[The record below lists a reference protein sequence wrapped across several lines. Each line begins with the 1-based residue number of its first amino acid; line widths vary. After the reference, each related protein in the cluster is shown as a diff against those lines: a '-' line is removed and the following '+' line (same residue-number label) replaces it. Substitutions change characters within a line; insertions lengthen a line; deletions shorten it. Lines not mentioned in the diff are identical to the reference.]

1 MLPNPPVLSL
11 GASLEGSQG
20 LNPPPPPPPL
30 LEEAPHQVTQHQSW
44 GGAGRQS
51 GLG

>member
-20 LNPPPPPPPL
+20 LNPPPPPPR
-30 LEEAPHQVTQHQSW
+30 SW
-44 GGAGRQS
+44 RRPPTKSPSTKAGVEPGDSQ
-51 GLG
+51 G